1 MEKNRHIPFRII
13 AIDAKKF
20 KAKED
25 VDSDIDKAKIHS
37 TFSFAVNATQK
48 LVRCD
53 SEYTYNCQGEDV
65 LVFAMSCVF
74 AVEEEGFSQMT
85 EDGKFT
91 IEPYFSQYLA
101 TISVG
106 AARGEI
112 HARCEARHSPLA
124 RVILPPMNLIKA
136 LPDPIV
142 IDL

>member
-1 MEKNRHIPFRII
+1 MEDKKRIPFRIVG
-13 AIDAKKF
+13 IDTKKF
-20 KAKED
+20 KVKEG
-25 VDSDIDKAKIHS
+25 VVHDIDKARVHS
-37 TFSFAVNATQK
+37 TFSFAVNAERK

-53 SEYTYNCQGEDV
+53 SEYTYTCQDEEV

-74 AVEEEGFSQMT
+74 DIEEEGFSQMT
-85 EDGKFT
+85 ADGKFT
-91 IEPYFSQYLA
+91 MEPYFSQYLA

-112 HARCEARHSPLA
+112 HARCEAVHNPLSGL
-124 RVILPPMNLIKA
+124 ILPPMNLIKA

>member
-1 MEKNRHIPFRII
+1 MEDKKRIPFRII
-13 AIDAKKF
+13 GIDTRKF
-20 KAKED
+20 KVKEE
-25 VDSDIDKAKIHS
+25 VGPDIDKAKIRS
-37 TFSFAVNATQK
+37 TFSFAVNATRK

-74 AVEEEGFSQMT
+74 ALEDEGFSQMT
-85 EDGKFT
+85 ADGKFT

-112 HARCEARHSPLA
+112 HARCEAEHSPLA
-124 RVILPPMNLIKA
+124 KLILPPMNLVKA